1 MQSHSLDVFGAK
13 REDTLRI
20 FKVFLL
26 LGSHIELVQIRWPAT
41 FSRFYEWWT
50 GLIQLGSLG
59 LSRGNISNQTWNSGP
74 QLNWYNYMYLNI
86 ASTINPNMHTYN
98 HGLILPPPFW
108 VGETWRRV
116 LWNVKKRRM
125 GRDQCSALGY
135 VLVVRLLLASIDDP
149 YNAPRRSPELFN
161 LGTLETQNCCILS
174 FYITLHYITILC

>member
-1 MQSHSLDVFGAK
+1 
-13 REDTLRI
+13 
-20 FKVFLL
+20 
-26 LGSHIELVQIRWPAT
+26 
-41 FSRFYEWWT
+41 
-50 GLIQLGSLG
+50 
-59 LSRGNISNQTWNSGP
+59 
-74 QLNWYNYMYLNI
+74 MYLNI
-86 ASTINPNMHTYN
+86 ASTINPNMHGYN

-116 LWNVKKRRM
+116 LWNVEKRRM

-161 LGTLETQNCCILS
+161 LETLETQNCCILS